1 MRRQDGKTATV
12 SIETVDGKRRT
23 VDLEDLDEETL
34 SRAPAR
40 SKGAE
45 STREL

>member
-23 VDLEDLDEETL
+23 VDIEDLDEETL

-40 SKGAE
+40 SKGTE